1 MQAGWL
7 QKSSHLVHHGFMFQ
21 RFFTIFL
28 GGEFLLFLEN
38 IFACKMCLSPKMCHF
53 CENLKNWVKK
63 KGKKVVAPTI
73 IALCAGLIGKLG
85 LPLKSVCYL
94 CWLLFDVQLRFILFF
109 GLSIVLL

>member
-38 IFACKMCLSPKMCHF
+38 KFEKKLKIKKKKKFACKMCLSPKNCHF
-53 CENLKNWVKK
+53 CENFKNWGEKK
-63 KGKKVVAPTI
+63 KEKK
-73 IALCAGLIGKLG
+73 
-85 LPLKSVCYL
+85 
-94 CWLLFDVQLRFILFF
+94 
-109 GLSIVLL
+109 